1 MGLRNV
7 TTNGNN
13 ARVTLTKDDLREDG
27 LFEDGE
33 LPDELTVSEN
43 RAAER
48 TYVVRIP
55 DDDGTLPAMEEK
67 EVVQEKAANI
77 DMLASGIATVKADR
91 FCRLCTDSRP
101 VG

>member
-7 TTNGNN
+7 KTNGGS
-13 ARVTLTKDDLREDG
+13 ARVTLTKADLREDG

-33 LPDELTVSEN
+33 LPDELTISVN

-55 DDDGTLPAMEEK
+55 DDSGDLPALEES
-67 EVVQEKAANI
+67 ELVQEKAAK
-77 DMLASGIATVKADR
+77 IAM
-91 FCRLCTDSRP
+91 F
-101 VG
+101 

>member
-33 LPDELTVSEN
+33 LPDELTVSVN

-55 DDDGTLPAMEEK
+55 DDDGTLPALEES
-67 EVVQEKAANI
+67 ELVQEKAAKI
-77 DMLASGIATVKADR
+77 AMLESGIDPVQAD
-91 FCRLCTDSRP
+91 
-101 VG
+101 